1 MAKNPEIEGN
11 YDLPDTLPDLIQSS
25 YLKQSKPES
34 KKPKQPKQAVPESIE
49 TNYKIEETSQF
60 SADDESQLVSRC
72 KQYTDK
78 DENQL
83 RPLTWEAYCG
93 QNKLK
98 EKLQIYIQAA
108 KERNECLD
116 HVLLYGPPGLGKT
129 TLAGIIAHEMQ
140 ANLRITSGPALEK
153 AGDLAALLTSLKEG
167 DILFIDEIHRLSRQV
182 EEVLYPAIE
191 DFSLDVIIGKGP
203 GARSIR
209 LDLPKFTLIG
219 ATTRAGLLSSPLRD
233 RFGVIEQLQLYNEAD
248 LAQIIERACRIL
260 HLEINE
266 AGQHD
271 IARRS
276 RGTPRIALR
285 LLRRVRDFAQI
296 KGNGLITAEIADY
309 ALDKLEIDKLGLDA
323 SDRKLLNVLATN
335 YDGGPCGL
343 ETLAAA
349 LNEDASTL
357 EDVNEP
363 YLMQIGFLAKTAR
376 GRVLT
381 TGAWQYL
388 RLTPGTNKTDTNSR
402 ATIKQL
408 DWLEIEKDA

>member
-1 MAKNPEIEGN
+1 MDKEPNIAGN

-25 YLKQSKPES
+25 YLQPNKASNKQIK
-34 KKPKQPKQAVPESIE
+34 KQAQPIDKNTIGMSSTYNDAE
-49 TNYKIEETSQF
+49 
-60 SADDESQLVSRC
+60 DSQLVSRC
-72 KQYTDK
+72 KQYSDV

-83 RPLTWEAYCG
+83 RPLTWDSYCG
-93 QNKLK
+93 QDKAK
-98 EKLQIYIQAA
+98 EKLQIYIEAA
-108 KERNECLD
+108 KKRNECLD

-153 AGDLAALLTSLKEG
+153 AGDLAALLTSLKAG
-167 DILFIDEIHRLSRQV
+167 DVLFIDEIHRLSRQV

-233 RFGVIEQLQLYNEAD
+233 RFGVIEQLQLYNEDD
-248 LAQIIERACRIL
+248 LAKIIERACRIL
-260 HLEINE
+260 RLEIND
-266 AGQHD
+266 AGRHN
-271 IARRS
+271 IAKRS

-285 LLRRVRDFAQI
+285 LLRRVRDFAEI
-296 KGNGLITAEIADY
+296 KGDGMITAEIADY
-309 ALDKLEIDKLGLDA
+309 ALEKLEIDKLGLDA
-323 SDRKLLNVLATN
+323 SDLRLLKVLATN
-335 YDGGPCGL
+335 YEGGPCGL
-343 ETLAAA
+343 DTLAAA
-349 LNEDASTL
+349 LNEDASTI

-376 GRVLT
+376 GRILT
-381 TGAWQYL
+381 SLAWQYL
-388 RLTPGTNKTDTNSR
+388 GLTNKSKLTPKQSTIEQLIGGTK
-402 ATIKQL
+402 
-408 DWLEIEKDA
+408 